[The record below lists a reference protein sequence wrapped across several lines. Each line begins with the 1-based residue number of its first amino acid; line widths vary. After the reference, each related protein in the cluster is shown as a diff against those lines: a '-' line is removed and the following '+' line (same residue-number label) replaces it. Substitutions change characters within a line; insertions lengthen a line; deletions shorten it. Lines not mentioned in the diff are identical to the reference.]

1 MNLYK
6 NNLSYINNFLSH
18 IEIRRRYS
26 EHTCRA
32 YKSDLFHFLD
42 YLGEDKSL
50 IKINKY
56 DLHEYVTFISKSLSS
71 KSLSRK
77 VATLKSLFKFL
88 STEELINYNISK
100 SIKTPKVGKRLPNH
114 ISVDEMK
121 VFFQKTL
128 NEVDISSRDLLV
140 IDILY
145 STGIRVSE
153 CVAILV
159 RDININKKTIKVLG
173 KGNKERIVVFGD
185 KTKINIISYL
195 NEILNDRNDF
205 FLFPAQTTKRQLKKK
220 PITTRTIYNIVKKY
234 IKLVSNNEKL
244 GPHSLRHSF
253 ATHLLQG
260 GSDLMAIKD
269 LLGHESLS
277 STQIYTHLDIKKM
290 KEIYDKSHPHA
301 KK

>member
-1 MNLYK
+1 
-6 NNLSYINNFLSH
+6 
-18 IEIRRRYS
+18 
-26 EHTCRA
+26 
-32 YKSDLFHFLD
+32 
-42 YLGEDKSL
+42 
-50 IKINKY
+50 
-56 DLHEYVTFISKSLSS
+56 
-71 KSLSRK
+71 
-77 VATLKSLFKFL
+77 
-88 STEELINYNISK
+88 
-100 SIKTPKVGKRLPNH
+100 
-114 ISVDEMK
+114 MK